1 MVGRRNFELSVHL
14 VRIKARDWIKV
25 AKEDLRGRRKP
36 DFLKMYTNEEDKEKA
51 ER

>member
-1 MVGRRNFELSVHL
+1 MGEEILRVIYSL

-36 DFLKMYTNEEDKEKA
+36 DFLKMSTKQEDKEEA